1 MASEFSRQ
9 DLKTDRFA
17 VEVEHTVNYFALH
30 RSQVVKIVTAVVALL
45 LIVGGVLIWRDRQ
58 EGIREQK
65 LGEALMLQDAPVGP
79 LAPPMGPSF
88 PTEQA
93 KQDAVTRAFQTLAND
108 FPGTHQGSVAQYL
121 LASADLKANKL
132 DDARK
137 RFQALAD
144 SGDKEY
150 GSLARLSLAQIAY
163 AQNRAA
169 DGEKLLR
176 DLMANPTDLVS
187 KEQATLLLATNMAH
201 TNPAQARALL
211 KPLLTAN
218 GAVAQEA
225 NTALS
230 ALNAK

>member
-1 MASEFSRQ
+1 VASQFSRQ

-17 VEVEHTVNYFALH
+17 VEVEHTVDYFALH
-30 RSQVVKIVTAVVALL
+30 RSQVVQIVAGVVAVA

-58 EGIREQK
+58 QGIREQK
-65 LGEALMLQDAPVGP
+65 LGEALALQDAPVGP

-88 PTEQA
+88 PNEQA

-108 FPGTHQGSVAQYL
+108 YPGTHQGSLAQYF

-137 RFQALAD
+137 RFQTLAD
-144 SGDKEY
+144 SSDKEY
-150 GSLARLSLAQIAY
+150 ASLAKLALAQIAY
-163 AQNRAA
+163 AQNRPA
-169 DGEKLLR
+169 DGEKILR

-187 KEQATLLLATNMAH
+187 KEQATLMLATNLAQ
-201 TNPAQARALL
+201 TNPAQARVLL
-211 KPLLTAN
+211 QSLLGVS
-218 GAVAQEA
+218 GAVGQEA
-225 NTALS
+225 NTALA